1 MQQTQPLHL
10 LHPLQRSASAIPE
23 PNFPAKPEEFV
34 GRTLQIEAFRRALQ
48 QGRQTGRTPSFAV
61 LGNWGIGKSSL
72 LSKYSVICA
81 EPQYNM
87 LPVQFSV
94 LKELA
99 DYRTFAE
106 GLLDTFSETLA
117 HSHSATA
124 RLQRELQNWKI
135 SRVSVGAFSADRNAP
150 QLFLSS
156 GSAILKHGLRDA
168 WRRFIRPAGF
178 KGVFLFLDDLQNL
191 GSCNSDAIALSLRDQ
206 FQSFAV
212 DNINCCVCFSA
223 PLNYFSDI
231 RSFAEPAVRFY
242 DKVYLEPF
250 TPTETL
256 EYVGAVFGP
265 KAANI
270 DAFSEWLQ
278 AKTHGHP
285 YFMAFIC
292 RQVAALG
299 HGSLAQSSATDHW
312 PAIFARLE
320 NEKFRSDLAQVPDSE
335 LQLLRVLAGKP
346 DDQITV
352 KGLAA
357 GDRVYFSRF
366 TERGL
371 LTRTGR
377 GQYKLYHPLFR
388 EFLKQQR

>member
-1 MQQTQPLHL
+1 M
-10 LHPLQRSASAIPE
+10 IPE

-34 GRTLQIEAFRRALQ
+34 GRKFQVEAFRRALQ
-48 QGRQTGRTPSFAV
+48 QGLETGRTPSLAV
-61 LGNWGIGKSSL
+61 LGDWGIGKSSL
-72 LSKYSVICA
+72 LLKCSVICA
-81 EPQYNM
+81 GPPYNM

-94 LKELA
+94 AKELA

-106 GLLDTFSETLA
+106 GLLDTFSEALA
-117 HSHSATA
+117 NSRSATV
-124 RLQRELQNWKI
+124 RIQHELRNWKI
-135 SRVSVGAFSADRNAP
+135 SRVSVGAFSADRTAP
-150 QLFLSS
+150 QFFLSS

-168 WRRFIRPAGF
+168 WRRFVRPAGF
-178 KGVFLFLDDLQNL
+178 NGVIFFLDDLHNL
-191 GSCNSDAIALSLRDQ
+191 GTPSRDAIALSLRDQ

-212 DNINCCVCFSA
+212 DGISCSVCFSA

-250 TPTETL
+250 TATETL
-256 EYVGAVFGP
+256 EYVAAVFGP

-270 DAFSEWLQ
+270 QSFSEWLQ
-278 AKTHGHP
+278 EKTHGHP

-292 RQVAALG
+292 RQIATVA
-299 HGSLAQSSATDHW
+299 HRSLSQGTTTEHW

-320 NEKFRSDLAQVPDSE
+320 REKFRSDLAQVPESE
-335 LQLLRVLAGKP
+335 VQLLRVIARNS
-346 DDQITV
+346 DDHIAV
-352 KGLAA
+352 RGLSA
-357 GDRVYFSRF
+357 GDRMYFSRL

-377 GQYKLYHPLFR
+377 GRYKLYHPLFR
-388 EFLKQQR
+388 EFLKQQS

>member
-1 MQQTQPLHL
+1 M
-10 LHPLQRSASAIPE
+10 IPE
-23 PNFPAKPEEFV
+23 PNFPAKPDEFV
-34 GRTLQIEAFRRALQ
+34 GRTLQIEAFRRALH
-48 QGRQTGRTPSFAV
+48 QGRETGRTPSFAV
-61 LGNWGIGKSSL
+61 LGDWGIGKSSL
-72 LSKYSVICA
+72 LLKCSVICA

-94 LKELA
+94 SKELA

-106 GLLDTFSETLA
+106 GLLDTFSEALA
-117 HSHSATA
+117 HSHSATV
-124 RLQRELQNWKI
+124 RVQRELRNWKI

-150 QLFLSS
+150 QFFLSS

-178 KGVFLFLDDLQNL
+178 NGVVFFLDDLHL
-191 GSCNSDAIALSLRDQ
+191 ASSNSDAIALSLRDQ

-212 DNINCCVCFSA
+212 DGINCSVCFSA

-242 DKVYLEPF
+242 DKVHLEPF
-250 TPTETL
+250 TPKETL
-256 EYVGAVFGP
+256 EYVAAVFGP
-265 KAANI
+265 KATSI
-270 DAFSEWLQ
+270 DGFSEWLQ

-292 RQVAALG
+292 REMADLAR
-299 HGSLAQSSATDHW
+299 GSLAHNATVNHW
-312 PAIFARLE
+312 PSIFARLE
-320 NEKFRSDLAQVPDSE
+320 SEKFRSDLAQVPE
-335 LQLLRVLAGKP
+335 TEIQLLRGLALKA

-352 KGLAA
+352 KGLSA
-357 GDRVYFSRF
+357 GDRAYFSRL

-371 LTRTGR
+371 LTRTARGR
-377 GQYKLYHPLFR
+377 YKLYHPLFR
-388 EFLKQQR
+388 EFLKQQA